1 MQMRNL
7 AFRDMRLP
15 RLGAMRSGGF
25 SPASLF
31 AGGTEGAWY
40 DPSDLSTLFQ
50 DSAGTTPVTAS
61 GQPVG
66 KMLDKSGRANHAT
79 QAISAQRPTYT
90 EGSGLSWLAFDGV
103 GDAMATAAI
112 DFTGTDKMSVFAA
125 IYKPSDSGQ
134 KIICEL
140 TSKST
145 NAGAFS
151 LFTGDTNTSRRF
163 AWSTADPQA
172 FIGTADF
179 AGAVTAVQSVL
190 FDRAGATTLTQ
201 IFPRVNGA
209 IPTLTEVVNANPEGS
224 FANDVL
230 NTGSRNG
237 AQDFFHGNMY
247 GLIVRGAASTAAEVA
262 STEVY
267 LASNSG
273 VTL

>member
-66 KMLDKSGRANHAT
+66 KMLDKSGNGNHAT
-79 QAISAQRPTYT
+79 QAISAKRPIYT
-90 EGSGLSWLAFDGV
+90 EGSGLAWLAFDGV
-103 GDAMATAAI
+103 GDTMATAAI

-140 TSKST
+140 TRRST
-145 NAGAFS
+145 NQGAFS

-172 FIGTADF
+172 FIGTANF

-267 LASNSG
+267 LATKSG

>member
-66 KMLDKSGRANHAT
+66 KMLDKSGRANHAV
-79 QAISAQRPTYT
+79 QATAARRPTYT

-140 TSKST
+140 TRRST
-145 NAGAFS
+145 NQGAFS

-163 AWSTADPQA
+163 AWSTAHPQA

-209 IPTLTEVVNANPEGS
+209 IPTLTEVVNEDPGGS
-224 FANDVL
+224 FAYDVL

-237 AQDFFHGNMY
+237 AQYFFQGNMY

>member
-66 KMLDKSGRANHAT
+66 KMLDKSGRANHAV
-79 QAISAQRPTYT
+79 QATAARRPTYT

-103 GDAMATAAI
+103 DDAMATAAI

-172 FIGTADF
+172 FIGTANF

-230 NTGSRNG
+230 HTGSRNG
-237 AQDFFHGNMY
+237 AKDFFHGNMY

-267 LASNSG
+267 LATKSG